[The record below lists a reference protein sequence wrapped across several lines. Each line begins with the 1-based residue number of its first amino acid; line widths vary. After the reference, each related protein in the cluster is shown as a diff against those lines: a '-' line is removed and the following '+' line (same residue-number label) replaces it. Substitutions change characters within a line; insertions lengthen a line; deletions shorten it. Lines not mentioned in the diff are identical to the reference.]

1 MSIEE
6 LKSLQLKIIKKNKIC
21 NLIGIII
28 IGIIMS
34 ISIFVALSSGGE
46 LFFCFVFLFIEL
58 IFSIII
64 LTLTKNIVNG
74 KDIKIFNNEFK
85 NIFVLTSL
93 RKFFGNLAYNY
104 ENGFSEEY
112 IQNMGMLDT
121 GDRFNSNDYIS
132 GTYKN
137 IKFEQSD
144 ICIEEKH
151 EERDSDGNKK
161 EVWDT
166 IFEGRVMVF
175 DFNKKFKSTM
185 QVSTSYFSATSL
197 PSNKQFYN
205 VKMEDIEF
213 NKLFTIYAENEHDA
227 FYILTPHFMQKIKDI
242 TRELNCGVM
251 FGFID
256 SRLYIAINNNEDS
269 FEYNVFKP
277 INEQEIENNIVKE
290 IKLITSFVDELDLD
304 NDLFKTEV

>member
-1 MSIEE
+1 
-6 LKSLQLKIIKKNKIC
+6 
-21 NLIGIII
+21 
-28 IGIIMS
+28 
-34 ISIFVALSSGGE
+34 
-46 LFFCFVFLFIEL
+46 
-58 IFSIII
+58 
-64 LTLTKNIVNG
+64 
-74 KDIKIFNNEFK
+74 
-85 NIFVLTSL
+85 
-93 RKFFGNLAYNY
+93 
-104 ENGFSEEY
+104 
-112 IQNMGMLDT
+112 MGMLDT

-227 FYILTPHFMQKIKDI
+227 FYILT
-242 TRELNCGVM
+242 
-251 FGFID
+251 
-256 SRLYIAINNNEDS
+256 
-269 FEYNVFKP
+269 
-277 INEQEIENNIVKE
+277 
-290 IKLITSFVDELDLD
+290 
-304 NDLFKTEV
+304 

>member
-64 LTLTKNIVNG
+64 LTITKNIVNG
-74 KDIKIFNNEFK
+74 KDIKIFNKEFK
-85 NIFVLTSL
+85 NIFVLNSL
-93 RKFFGNLAYNY
+93 RKFFENLAYNY